1 MENKNSEE
9 QKRELSNWLIE
20 LSVDQIEKDDRKKIE
35 EKANEMQ
42 KLHFTDFNNS
52 ILIPVIRKKGCNF
65 ENLSDNLQKIISLKT
80 MKITQKK
87 KNFYHNLLIAS
98 VWSKLDMIGIF
109 LVTKRNGRN
118 IKTKFKI

>member
-9 QKRELSNWLIE
+9 QKRELSNWLIK

-80 MKITQKK
+80 IKITQKK
-87 KNFYHNLLIAS
+87 KNFYHSLLIAS
-98 VWSKLDMIGIF
+98 VWSKLDMIGIL
-109 LVTKRNGRN
+109 LVTKRNGRK